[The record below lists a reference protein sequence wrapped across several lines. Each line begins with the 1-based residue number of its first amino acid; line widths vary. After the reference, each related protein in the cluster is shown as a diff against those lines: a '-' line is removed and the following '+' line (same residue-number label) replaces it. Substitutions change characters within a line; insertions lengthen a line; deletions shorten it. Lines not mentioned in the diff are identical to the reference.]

1 MHVKGSSI
9 ILQDHITDA
18 VQKLACVAGAILGGR
33 ARVGEAR
40 GEGKGERKGA
50 RKNGRGEMGI
60 EGNSQTMTS
69 ALINGV
75 ILLNYFLYY
84 MGRGYLLPPLSDL
97 HVAQVKFI
105 YFHLYCVLLFLFISN
120 CI

>member
-1 MHVKGSSI
+1 MDFWQILWILRQLPTQPLWMHVKGSSI

-50 RKNGRGEMGI
+50 RKNGRGEK
-60 EGNSQTMTS
+60 EWE
-69 ALINGV
+69 
-75 ILLNYFLYY
+75 
-84 MGRGYLLPPLSDL
+84 GRGDEKW
-97 HVAQVKFI
+97 VGRGEEKWGGGR
-105 YFHLYCVLLFLFISN
+105 N
-120 CI
+120 GN